1 MAGTGIEVKVDDRF
15 QAVLD
20 ALTMAAK
27 PDLLAIS
34 RAMGEELESISNDA
48 FEDEADPVTGTK
60 WEPLK
65 YPRED
70 GSTGHLL
77 RGQSILY
84 ASRRHI
90 DTPEG
95 TTLGS
100 NMIYARIH
108 QEGGQTGPH
117 TITPK
122 HAKALYFNGR
132 FAKQVNHPGS
142 RLSARP
148 YMGVPQDFD
157 RRFLNDPAILTL
169 LGIKT

>member
-1 MAGTGIEVKVDDRF
+1 MAGTGIEVTLDGRF
-15 QAVLD
+15 QVILD
-20 ALTMAAK
+20 ALTRSAK
-27 PDLLAIS
+27 LDLLAIS
-34 RAMGEELESISNDA
+34 RAMGEELEAISNQA

-65 YPRED
+65 QPRQD

-77 RGQSILY
+77 RAGDLLY
-84 ASRRHI
+84 PSRRHI

-100 NMIYARIH
+100 HLIYARIH
-108 QEGGQTGPH
+108 QEGGQTGAH
-117 TITPK
+117 TIKPNR
-122 HAKALYFNGR
+122 AKALYFNGR

-142 RLSARP
+142 RIPARP

-157 RRFLNDPAILTL
+157 RRFLNDPAVLTL
-169 LGIKT
+169 LGIGK

>member
-1 MAGTGIEVKVDDRF
+1 MAGTGIEVRIDDQF
-15 QAVLD
+15 QAILD
-20 ALTMAAK
+20 ALTNASK

-34 RAMGEELESISNDA
+34 RAMGEELEAISNQA
-48 FEDEADPVTGTK
+48 FDDEADPVTGTA

-65 YPRED
+65 NPRED
-70 GSTGHLL
+70 GSAGHLL

-100 NMIYARIH
+100 SMIYARIH

-122 HAKALYFNGR
+122 HTKALYFNGH
-132 FAKQVNHPGS
+132 FAKQANHPGS
-142 RLSARP
+142 RIPARP

-157 RRFLNDPAILTL
+157 RRFLNDPAILKL
-169 LGIKT
+169 LGVGG

>member
-1 MAGTGIEVKVDDRF
+1 MAGTGIEVKVDDQF

-20 ALTMAAK
+20 ALTRAAK
-27 PDLLAIS
+27 PDLRAVS

-65 YPRED
+65 HPRED
-70 GSTGHLL
+70 GSSGHLL

-100 NMIYARIH
+100 NLIYARIH
-108 QEGGQTGPH
+108 QEGGETKAH
-117 TITPK
+117 TIKPNL
-122 HAKALYFNGR
+122 AKALHFNGR

-142 RLSARP
+142 RIPARP

-157 RRFLNDPAILTL
+157 RRFLNDPAILKL
-169 LGIKT
+169 LGVEA